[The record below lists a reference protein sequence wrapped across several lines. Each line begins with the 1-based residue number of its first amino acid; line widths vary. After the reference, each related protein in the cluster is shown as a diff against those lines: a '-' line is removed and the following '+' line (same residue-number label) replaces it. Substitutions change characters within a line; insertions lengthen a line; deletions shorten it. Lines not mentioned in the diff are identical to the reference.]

1 MRATWEAL
9 KQSLVRSTGT
19 LSATTQFNQMK
30 TRHRSLERFSST
42 GGLVTFLNAGT
53 PDNGERDEKD
63 RIYRSL
69 VGIVQADDGGSELA
83 TALLWLGLWPGLDAI
98 YRRRQRD
105 FVKEPEALVSD
116 IGALFTAVIHRSN
129 LDQINRVAATLV
141 KNVERDVREGLS
153 RQWADAKKRAT
164 LPSLDEDEND
174 EDEGST
180 GDLRRARQSRHLRTR
195 GVSELG
201 QPPRIDFDADVTALR
216 ELLRGIV
223 GDDTDLV
230 IGAAIYGESQREVGE
245 RLGLTHEAARKRW
258 QRAMKRLHQWTQ
270 AK

>member
-19 LSATTQFNQMK
+19 LSATSQFNQMK
-30 TRHRSLERFSST
+30 TRHRSLEQFSST
-42 GGLVTFLNAGT
+42 GQLVSFLNADT
-53 PDNGERDEKD
+53 VANGERDEKD

-69 VGIVQADDGGSELA
+69 IEVVQAGDGGSEVA

-105 FVKEPEALVSD
+105 FVKEPAALVSE

-129 LDQINRVAATLV
+129 LDRINRVAATLV
-141 KNVERDVREGLS
+141 RNVERDVRESLR
-153 RQWADAKKRAT
+153 RQWADAARHAT
-164 LPSLDEDEND
+164 LPSLDEDGDD

-180 GDLRRARQSRHLRTR
+180 GDLRRTRQSRHLRTR
-195 GVSELG
+195 GVSDLG
-201 QPPRIDFDADVTALR
+201 QPPRLDFDADIGALR

-245 RLGLTHEAARKRW
+245 RLRLTHEAARKRW
-258 QRAMKRLHQWTQ
+258 QRALKRLHQWTQ
-270 AK
+270 KN